1 MRRAHSLPVALRR
14 PDRPQ
19 IEESIHRKEANRL
32 RKNEDA
38 VLQGCLFIEDSGFG
52 KPSPPNRQC
61 AGTKIGPVNIGQPLK
76 CYTCKYKGF
85 SKGCPVLDIVTAM
98 GHADYGGGGGI
109 RLTFI
114 DVFQTLGV
122 T

>member
-1 MRRAHSLPVALRR
+1 M
-14 PDRPQ
+14 
-19 IEESIHRKEANRL
+19 
-32 RKNEDA
+32 KN
-38 VLQGCLFIEDSGFG
+38 
-52 KPSPPNRQC
+52 
-61 AGTKIGPVNIGQPLK
+61 GPVNIGQPLK